1 MDYTNLKIGLI
12 RIFLRSSGHLHWT
25 PMAPKSLE
33 TRFSFTRI
41 CWYGSSNFIS
51 SFRNSTSFEA
61 KGWHEADFIGGRTLL
76 TFCRSRVNLSLSRCM
91 CLGLYRLTGEVLSWM
106 KIFRSMES
114 TLYFKG
120 DANLRKFSDLQ
131 QNPTKSQNLDIFPEK
146 PLWTALKKQIW
157 IFSLSRLLKN
167 RQFYTLK
174 LAKTN
179 VTRVILK
186 V

>member
-1 MDYTNLKIGLI
+1 MPDFALLECPKLIWRKICLVEK
-12 RIFLRSSGHLHWT
+12 LWKNVPL
-25 PMAPKSLE
+25 
-33 TRFSFTRI
+33 
-41 CWYGSSNFIS
+41 
-51 SFRNSTSFEA
+51 
-61 KGWHEADFIGGRTLL
+61 IGGRTLL
-76 TFCRSRVNLSLSRCM
+76 TFCKSRVNLSLSRCM

-167 RQFYTLK
+167 LQFYTLSQNK
-174 LAKTN
+174 CN
-179 VTRVILK
+179 
-186 V
+186 

>member
-12 RIFLRSSGHLHWT
+12 RIFLRSSGHLHCI

-51 SFRNSTSFEA
+51 SFRNSTSFED

-91 CLGLYRLTGEVLSWM
+91 CLGLYRLTGELLSWT

-120 DANLRKFSDLQ
+120 VAILRKFSDLL
-131 QNPTKSQNLDIFPEK
+131 QNPTKFQNLNIPWKAFEQLRKTNMNFCPV
-146 PLWTALKKQIW
+146 PIAKK
-157 IFSLSRLLKN
+157 

-179 VTRVILK
+179 LTSVILK